1 MPLSHLTISGAEL
14 DSFGFDG
21 TPEALEDHEGQELD
35 MPPTPGLGKSP
46 ITPKTPGSQFPITP
60 TSANIDIQRLSF
72 KEYKGKEY
80 SYYNESRQEREL
92 DPTTLFVGGLE
103 TFGPGAWDEEK
114 VANFF
119 SRFGG
124 LESVKLV
131 RPCKFNFLCVIKELK
146 ICRSKFTRGFR
157 FREIR

>member
-1 MPLSHLTISGAEL
+1 MSLSHLTISGAEL
-14 DSFGFDG
+14 DSFGTFDG
-21 TPEALEDHEGQELD
+21 TPERALEDHEGQELD

-60 TSANIDIQRLSF
+60 TSANTDIQRLSF
-72 KEYKGKEY
+72 KEYEGKEY
-80 SYYNESRQEREL
+80 SYYNDSRQAEREL

-131 RPCKFNFLCVIKELK
+131 RPCEFNFLGVN
-146 ICRSKFTRGFR
+146 
-157 FREIR
+157 